1 MGWQDA
7 PLVEENAGHA
17 WEAAPVIEDVA
28 PVSNVANTLPG
39 ANLRPAPKSVWE
51 TKTAPGPLGAGEEAL
66 YDYQWPDGFSL
77 LDKIKGY
84 VAKAFPNSMQTP
96 DQERAKAANAIAM
109 AHVFDI
115 PVSKAYAHH
124 DEISAQIGMR
134 MGPQTGPELMMDLAM
149 SPVGL
154 GLGVGSALN
163 AGASA
168 VKLAKGFGAFMALQ
182 EGVRFGVSQIKDQGY
197 EPFQSEGLSGLLPE
211 DASRYARDYVD
222 LLEFI
227 TLGVVGGFAEQG
239 IGKMTNGIKG
249 LAELLVHKTIK
260 EYKLPDKV
268 YIPAEKIRDIVS
280 GQNKIT
286 TPEEYDLVTALG
298 LSGSEYRKALKQ
310 GLDIAVPAQRIVTV
324 MDRPYWG
331 TLKGWLGLRP
341 YTKSGKDFGLADP
354 DIAPKGSIGYTPGE
368 KTQPEN
374 IIDVPLNGKNNR
386 IRYMDLQ
393 GKSRIDRLSR
403 IAEMLPELNTSRLFD
418 PKVTD
423 LDNATSQGRN
433 YYAELSAQ
441 DISAPAFPGS
451 SVRFDQVGWDHL
463 FTNDRGEPRPDSRIV
478 DRLSLL
484 PRAKDIISTTPY
496 VDEVRIRENGKEK
509 IVRPDEALQFPKNGE
524 LRYGIT
530 GRFDDGQVIQVVVEE
545 RRVGDRS
552 YFSVFDLRDVSDRL
566 RKLAAAR
573 SSSELRLSRDAA
585 APRGREFPPSNDLI
599 GHSGE
604 KVNPIDELANEPI
617 LGKPPKE
624 SEVPRFLEA
633 VGKNDVHKVHLREIL
648 ADADRIP
655 DRTRLVRVKDQ
666 KPVFSQDDKAAQ
678 RMVKGLIRDAY
689 TTGKAAGETK
699 ASAKFEEHLAHDD
712 VWAEQRRLRDH
723 VESLVDRIRRLP
735 TANTDFAYKQA
746 IEALQSLV
754 PENWKDATRTDAIR
768 RFIAENP
775 DGARLLT
782 PAMADRLKRAPLAEQ
797 TLGDLQALHDTVL
810 ALSAEGKRIW
820 AEKLAERD
828 RRHAD
833 IREWIMK
840 ALGGYAYKPGK
851 TTKASSKHKNI
862 FVAGRNGVIG
872 IMDAETLRP
881 QRIFDMLDGGNATF
895 SGPAH
900 RFFIDRTNELIDAR
914 TRFADSRR
922 DAYLAV
928 ETAHGIGP
936 KELVKSQIVDGET
949 FTLDEML
956 DIYAKWQ
963 NPRGR
968 LAAIATLADRIKAEG
983 VTLEEAFARAEAR
996 GNAVIE
1002 KLTPE
1007 QKAFADAVID
1017 EYDRNFE
1024 RLRRAYIDYANE
1036 DLAAEERYTPI
1047 RRIEAAT
1054 GENSFEIADELLQRA
1069 GLQKAYAPKGMTI
1082 SRRDIPLEFQKPIKL
1097 GLVETW
1103 MRQVDQ
1109 QEHFI
1114 HLAQHVRDM
1123 QRMVGDNR
1131 IADTVRAKIGDPYME
1146 AIKAYVNR
1154 VANPVIFR
1162 AQDGLAGLSQ
1172 HLRRNAYT
1180 AYLAFNIKSVANQ
1193 IAGLPLYVRSA
1204 GPVHL
1209 GAASW
1214 EFSKNPAEMIKF
1226 VCDRDTFI
1234 KHRAIMREFEEL
1246 QAVGAT
1252 EWQQTTEPINALGKK
1267 LTTVV
1272 DRLITVVGWKATY
1285 DRAIS
1290 QGLSEAEAIRL
1301 ARNATLN
1308 TQSVANPHLL
1318 PGIMTKNEA
1327 LNWLS
1332 FMQNQGNQLWNI
1344 LRYDIPHEVK
1354 GGDYVGALMSG
1365 IGLLTSAAIIY
1376 AIDEHTL
1383 DIGAAAARQTVEN
1396 VPLVGSYIY
1405 SASQGW
1411 HRYPVPMDVAV
1422 TAWAAA
1428 GDVATGDIDEKTLD
1442 ELWKVA
1448 ALSWGL
1454 PYTQPRRVIKAID
1467 TGDPVELVGKKKR

>member
-39 ANLRPAPKSVWE
+39 ANLRPAPKIVWE

-96 DQERAKAANAIAM
+96 DRERAKAANAIAM

-134 MGPQTGPELMMDLAM
+134 MGPQTGPELMMNLAM

-239 IGKMTNGIKG
+239 IGKMTNGTKG

-341 YTKSGKDFGLADP
+341 YTKSGKDFGLAGP

-451 SVRFDQVGWDHL
+451 SV
-463 FTNDRGEPRPDSRIV
+463 
-478 DRLSLL
+478 
-484 PRAKDIISTTPY
+484 
-496 VDEVRIRENGKEK
+496 
-509 IVRPDEALQFPKNGE
+509 
-524 LRYGIT
+524 
-530 GRFDDGQVIQVVVEE
+530 
-545 RRVGDRS
+545 
-552 YFSVFDLRDVSDRL
+552 
-566 RKLAAAR
+566 
-573 SSSELRLSRDAA
+573 
-585 APRGREFPPSNDLI
+585 
-599 GHSGE
+599 
-604 KVNPIDELANEPI
+604 ANEPI

-655 DRTRLVRVKDQ
+655 DRTRLVRVEDQ

-1036 DLAAEERYTPI
+1036 DLAAEGRYTPI

-1209 GAASW
+1209 GAAIW

-1267 LTTVV
+1267 LTMVV

>member
-7 PLVEENAGHA
+7 PLVEENTGRA
-17 WEAAPVIEDVA
+17 WEAAPVIEEAA
-28 PVSNVANTLPG
+28 PVLSAADRLPG

-51 TKTAPGPLGAGEEAL
+51 TKTTPGPLGTGEEAL
-66 YDYQWPDGFSL
+66 YDYQGPDEFHL

-96 DQERAKAANAIAM
+96 DQERAKAANAVAM
-109 AHVFDI
+109 AHVLDI

-124 DEISAQIGMR
+124 DEISALIGTR

-154 GLGVGSALN
+154 GLGAGSALS
-163 AGASA
+163 AGAS
-168 VKLAKGFGAFMALQ
+168 VGKIAKGLGAFMALQ
-182 EGVRFGVSQIKDQGY
+182 EGVRFGVSQINDSAY
-197 EPFQSEGLSGLLPE
+197 EPFQSEGLSGLLSE

-227 TLGVVGGFAEQG
+227 TLGVAGGFAEQG
-239 IGKMTNGIKG
+239 IGKMANGTKG

-268 YIPAEKIRDIVS
+268 YIPAEKIRDIVN

-286 TPEEYDLVTALG
+286 TPEEYDLVTSLG
-298 LSGSEYRKALKQ
+298 LSGPEYRKALKQ
-310 GLDIAVPAQRIVTV
+310 GLDIAIPAQRIVTV

-341 YTKSGKDFGLADP
+341 YTKSGKDFGLAGP

-368 KTQPEN
+368 KPALDLA
-374 IIDVPLNGKNNR
+374 DVPTPGGNR
-386 IRYMDLQ
+386 FKYLDIG
-393 GKSRIDRLSR
+393 GKSGIDRVAKIADRLPVLSS
-403 IAEMLPELNTSRLFD
+403 ERLFD
-418 PKVTD
+418 SATTD
-423 LDNATSQGRN
+423 HEAALTQGRV
-433 YYAELSAQ
+433 YYSELSTQ
-441 DISAPAFPGS
+441 PVTSPAFGGAE
-451 SVRFDQVGWDHL
+451 VRFDNSGWEHLSVGDA
-463 FTNDRGEPRPDSRIV
+463 DRGRKTANVIRRIALLPYARETLASTPFVDEIRIV
-478 DRLSLL
+478 TPGSKDR
-484 PRAKDIISTTPY
+484 
-496 VDEVRIRENGKEK
+496 
-509 IVRPDEALQFPKNGE
+509 IVNPSSNLQFPKNGH
-524 LRYGIT
+524 LRYGLL
-530 GRFDDGQVIQVVVEE
+530 GAFEDGTVVRVIVDEKRIGE
-545 RRVGDRS
+545 KS
-552 YFSVFDLRDVSDRL
+552 YLSVFDIKDVSKRL
-566 RKLAAAR
+566 KKAPVSGR
-573 SSSELRLSRDAA
+573 SQIPQSSGVDTVPHERAGLLD
-585 APRGREFPPSNDLI
+585 NTLI

-604 KVNPIDELANEPI
+604 KVNPVDELANEPVP
-617 LGKPPKE
+617 GKTPKG
-624 SEVPRFLEA
+624 SDVPRFLEA
-633 VGKNDVHKVHLREIL
+633 VGKDDVHNVSLKDIL
-648 ADADRIP
+648 ADAERIP
-655 DRTRLVRVKDQ
+655 DRTRLARVVDQ
-666 KPVFSQDDKAAQ
+666 YPVFSQDDKAAR
-678 RMVKGLIRDAY
+678 RMAKGLVRDAY
-689 TTGKAAGETK
+689 AAGKAAGETK
-699 ASAKFEEHLAHDD
+699 GLARYEEHLAHDD

-723 VESLVDRIRRLP
+723 VENIVDRIRRLP
-735 TANTDFAYKQA
+735 TNNTDFAYKQA
-746 IEALQSLV
+746 IEALQKLV

-775 DGARLLT
+775 DAARLLT
-782 PAMADRLKRAPLAEQ
+782 PAMTERLKSAPLAQQ
-797 TLGDLQALHDTVL
+797 TLGDLQALHDTVM
-810 ALSAEGKRIW
+810 ALSAKGKQVRS
-820 AEKLAERD
+820 EKLAERD
-828 RRHAD
+828 RQHGNV
-833 IREWIMK
+833 REGIMK

-851 TTKASSKHKNI
+851 TTKALSKHKSI
-862 FVAGRNGVIG
+862 FIAGKNGAIG

-922 DAYLAV
+922 DAYLAI

-1007 QKAFADAVID
+1007 QKTFADAVID

-1123 QRMVGDNR
+1123 QRMISDNR

-1214 EFSKNPAEMIKF
+1214 EFSRNPAEMIKF

-1267 LTTVV
+1267 LTTAV

-1411 HRYPVPMDVAV
+1411 HRYPVPLDVAV